1 MLWLQCIEK
10 MGKGCL
16 NDECMTSLV
25 TILEKILKSHFEKQ
39 SKRQDVRKEEDYD
52 EDVEEALLDEV
63 CDVTRSHFRLCRS
76 CSALR
81 YYCFC
86 RRMTKMY
93 LF

>member
-63 CDVTRSHFRLCRS
+63 CDVMHSSFRQPLPIFSMHCNQS
-76 CSALR
+76 KLQA
-81 YYCFC
+81 
-86 RRMTKMY
+86 
-93 LF
+93 